1 MPVNRRALA
10 VPQRFS
16 PHTGGYCSAVKWG
29 MRVVLWKAGE
39 RTVTQTAPRA
49 SAPRVTVTVKRLFG
63 RESADYVVMVS
74 MVVFLVIFGLVMVLS
89 SSFVGSALG
98 NDGNFFAT
106 FFRQAVWVL
115 LGIPMML
122 VVSRFPARSLKKIAP
137 TIFLAALLL
146 QGLVFTPLGF
156 SSGGNTNW
164 VNIAG
169 LTGQPSEILK
179 IAMIIW
185 MAAILADRIDDVED
199 YRTLLRPLGL
209 GVLIAWTLVMMGQ
222 DLGTMGVMVVIAV
235 GIVFLAGARLSHL
248 LTVVAFIGAGVGML
262 ALLSPSRV
270 NRIMTW
276 FSGCTEDDYL
286 GSCWQ
291 IVHSTYALGSG
302 GIFGVGLGNSR
313 AKWSWLPAAETDFI
327 FAIVGEEL
335 GLIGTSMVILSFVI
349 LAVAM
354 ARLVRAQPDPF
365 ARLVTGGVMVW
376 LIGQALINIAVVLEV
391 LPVLGVPLPFMSVGG
406 SALMSSLIGIG
417 VVMALNRHDAI
428 SVTAGQNRRSSSR

>member
-1 MPVNRRALA
+1 MTQVASKP
-10 VPQRFS
+10 
-16 PHTGGYCSAVKWG
+16 SA
-29 MRVVLWKAGE
+29 
-39 RTVTQTAPRA
+39 
-49 SAPRVTVTVKRLFG
+49 SRVTVSVKRLFG

-74 MVVFLVIFGLVMVLS
+74 MVFFLVIFGLVMVLS

-106 FFRQAVWVL
+106 FFRQVMWVL
-115 LGIPMML
+115 LGIPAML
-122 VVSRFPARSLKKIAP
+122 VISRFPARALKKLAP
-137 TIFLAALLL
+137 TIFLVALLL
-146 QGLVFTPLGF
+146 QGLVFTPLGIT
-156 SSGGNTNW
+156 SGGNTNW

-169 LTGQPSEILK
+169 FTGQPSEILK
-179 IAMIIW
+179 VAMIIW
-185 MAAILADRIDDVED
+185 MAAILADRIDQVED
-199 YRTLLRPLGL
+199 YRTLMRPLGL
-209 GVLIAWTLVMMGQ
+209 GVLIALSLVMMGQ
-222 DLGTMGVMVVIAV
+222 DLGTMGVMVVIAL

-248 LTVVAFIGAGVGML
+248 FTVVAVIAAGVAML
-262 ALLSPSRV
+262 AMLSPSRI

-276 FSGCTEDDYL
+276 FSGCTEEDYL
-286 GSCWQ
+286 GTCWQ

-302 GIFGVGLGNSR
+302 GILGVGLGNSR
-313 AKWSWLPAAETDFI
+313 AKWSWLPHAETDFI

-335 GLIGTSMVILSFVI
+335 GLIGTSMVIISFVI

-406 SALMSSLIGIG
+406 SALMASLIGIG
-417 VVMALNRHDAI
+417 AVMSVNRHDAI
-428 SVTAGQNRRSSSR
+428 SVTAGKNRRSSSR

>member
-1 MPVNRRALA
+1 M
-10 VPQRFS
+10 
-16 PHTGGYCSAVKWG
+16 
-29 MRVVLWKAGE
+29 
-39 RTVTQTAPRA
+39 TQVASKP
-49 SAPRVTVTVKRLFG
+49 SAPRMTVSVKRLFG

-74 MVVFLVIFGLVMVLS
+74 MVFFLVIFGLVMVLS

-106 FFRQAVWVL
+106 FFRQVMWVL
-115 LGIPMML
+115 LGIPAML
-122 VVSRFPARSLKKIAP
+122 VISRFPARALKKLAP
-137 TIFLAALLL
+137 TIFLVALLL
-146 QGLVFTPLGF
+146 QGLVFTPLGIT
-156 SSGGNTNW
+156 SGGNTNW

-169 LTGQPSEILK
+169 FTGQPSEILK
-179 IAMIIW
+179 VAMIIW
-185 MAAILADRIDDVED
+185 MAAILADRIDQVED
-199 YRTLLRPLGL
+199 YRTLMRPLGL
-209 GVLIAWTLVMMGQ
+209 GVLIALSLVMMGQ
-222 DLGTMGVMVVIAV
+222 DLGTMAVMVVIAL

-248 LTVVAFIGAGVGML
+248 FTVVAVIGVGVAML
-262 ALLSPSRV
+262 ALLSPSRI

-286 GSCWQ
+286 GTCWQ

-302 GIFGVGLGNSR
+302 GVLGVGLGNSR
-313 AKWSWLPAAETDFI
+313 AKWSWLPHAETDFI

-335 GLIGTSMVILSFVI
+335 GLIGTSMVIISFVI

-406 SALMSSLIGIG
+406 SALMASLIGIG
-417 VVMALNRHDAI
+417 VVMSVNRHDAI
-428 SVTAGQNRRSSSR
+428 SVTAGNSRRSSSR

>member
-1 MPVNRRALA
+1 M
-10 VPQRFS
+10 
-16 PHTGGYCSAVKWG
+16 
-29 MRVVLWKAGE
+29 
-39 RTVTQTAPRA
+39 TQVASKP
-49 SAPRVTVTVKRLFG
+49 SAPRMTVSVKRLFG

-74 MVVFLVIFGLVMVLS
+74 MVFFLVIFGLVMVLS

-106 FFRQAVWVL
+106 FFRQVMWVL
-115 LGIPMML
+115 LGIPAML
-122 VVSRFPARSLKKIAP
+122 VISRFPALALKKLAP
-137 TIFLAALLL
+137 TIFLVALLL
-146 QGLVFTPLGF
+146 QGLVFTPLGIT
-156 SSGGNTNW
+156 SGGNTNW

-169 LTGQPSEILK
+169 FTGQPSEILK
-179 IAMIIW
+179 VAMIIW
-185 MAAILADRIDDVED
+185 MAAILADRIDQVED
-199 YRTLLRPLGL
+199 YRTLMRPLGL
-209 GVLIAWTLVMMGQ
+209 GVLIALSLVMMGQ
-222 DLGTMGVMVVIAV
+222 DLGTMGVMVVIAL

-248 LTVVAFIGAGVGML
+248 FTVVAVIAAGVAML
-262 ALLSPSRV
+262 AMLSPSRI

-276 FSGCTEDDYL
+276 FSGCTEEDYL
-286 GSCWQ
+286 GTCWQ

-302 GIFGVGLGNSR
+302 GVLGVGLGNSR
-313 AKWSWLPAAETDFI
+313 AKWSWLPHAETDFI

-406 SALMSSLIGIG
+406 SALMASLIGIG
-417 VVMALNRHDAI
+417 VVMSVNRHDAI
-428 SVTAGQNRRSSSR
+428 SVTAGKNRRSSSR

>member
-1 MPVNRRALA
+1 
-10 VPQRFS
+10 
-16 PHTGGYCSAVKWG
+16 
-29 MRVVLWKAGE
+29 
-39 RTVTQTAPRA
+39 VTQVA
-49 SAPRVTVTVKRLFG
+49 SKPSASRVTVSVKRLFG

-74 MVVFLVIFGLVMVLS
+74 MVFFLVIFGLVMVLS

-106 FFRQAVWVL
+106 FFRQVMWVL
-115 LGIPMML
+115 LGIPAML
-122 VVSRFPARSLKKIAP
+122 VISRFPARALKKLAP
-137 TIFLAALLL
+137 TIFLVALLL
-146 QGLVFTPLGF
+146 QGLVFTPLGIT
-156 SSGGNTNW
+156 SGGNTNW

-169 LTGQPSEILK
+169 FTGQPSEILK
-179 IAMIIW
+179 VAMIIW
-185 MAAILADRIDDVED
+185 MAAILADRIDQVED
-199 YRTLLRPLGL
+199 YRTLMRPLGL
-209 GVLIAWTLVMMGQ
+209 GVLIALSLVMMGQ
-222 DLGTMGVMVVIAV
+222 DLGTMGVMVVIAL

-248 LTVVAFIGAGVGML
+248 FTVVAVIAAGVAML
-262 ALLSPSRV
+262 AMLSPSRI

-276 FSGCTEDDYL
+276 FSGCTEEDYL
-286 GSCWQ
+286 GTCWQ

-302 GIFGVGLGNSR
+302 GVLGVGLGNSR
-313 AKWSWLPAAETDFI
+313 AKWSWLPHAETDFI

-335 GLIGTSMVILSFVI
+335 GLIGTSMVIISFVI

-406 SALMSSLIGIG
+406 SALMASLIGIG
-417 VVMALNRHDAI
+417 VVMSVNRHDAI
-428 SVTAGQNRRSSSR
+428 SVTAGNSRRSSSR

>member
-1 MPVNRRALA
+1 M
-10 VPQRFS
+10 
-16 PHTGGYCSAVKWG
+16 
-29 MRVVLWKAGE
+29 KAGE
-39 RTVTQTAPRA
+39 RAVTQVASTS
-49 SAPRVTVTVKRLFG
+49 SAPRVTVSVKRLFG

-74 MVVFLVIFGLVMVLS
+74 MVFFLVIFGLVMVLS

-106 FFRQAVWVL
+106 FFRQVMWVL
-115 LGIPMML
+115 LGIPAML
-122 VVSRFPARSLKKIAP
+122 VISRFPARALKKLAP
-137 TIFLAALLL
+137 TIFLVALLL
-146 QGLVFTPLGF
+146 QGLVFTPLGI

-169 LTGQPSEILK
+169 FTGQPSEILK
-179 IAMIIW
+179 VAMIIW
-185 MAAILADRIDDVED
+185 MAAILADRIDRVED
-199 YRTLLRPLGL
+199 YRTLMRPLGL
-209 GVLIAWTLVMMGQ
+209 GVLIALSLVMMGQ
-222 DLGTMGVMVVIAV
+222 DLGTMGVMVVIAL

-248 LTVVAFIGAGVGML
+248 FTVVAVIGVGVAML
-262 ALLSPSRV
+262 AMLSPSRI

-276 FSGCTEDDYL
+276 FSGCTEEDYL
-286 GSCWQ
+286 GTCWQ

-302 GIFGVGLGNSR
+302 GVLGVGLGNSR
-313 AKWSWLPAAETDFI
+313 AKWSWLPHAETDFI

-335 GLIGTSMVILSFVI
+335 GLIGTSMVIVSFVI

-406 SALMSSLIGIG
+406 SALMASLIGIG
-417 VVMALNRHDAI
+417 VVMAVNRRDAV
-428 SVTAGQNRRSSSR
+428 SVTMGKNRRSSSR